1 MNTAYRELL
10 QKAAHEID
18 AEDIEMTDRIK
29 AYKENVSRLFGLIKE
44 QWLRSE
50 LASGP
55 LKYSEIGALT
65 YYHRGKKTYV
75 FQATAAAISIGD
87 KVVVL
92 RPIEISL
99 GDSDTVDMEAPG
111 NGALT
116 KGGFLV
122 RLRSVSNKPWTRLN
136 RVGSTIR
143 EEVELEA
150 EEFYKI
156 LLTGL
161 GLIEP

>member
-1 MNTAYRELL
+1 MNAAYREIL

-18 AEDIEMTDRIK
+18 AEDIERTDRIK
-29 AYKENVSRLFGLIKE
+29 AYKNNVSRLFGLIRE
-44 QWLRSE
+44 QWLRNE
-50 LASGP
+50 LASGL
-55 LKYSEIGALT
+55 LKYSEIGAVT
-65 YYHRGKKTYV
+65 YYNRGKKTYA
-75 FQATAAAISIGD
+75 FEATAAAISIAD

-111 NGALT
+111 NEALT
-116 KGGFLV
+116 GGFLV

-136 RVGSTIR
+136 TVGSKIR
-143 EEVELEA
+143 EELELEA

>member
-1 MNTAYRELL
+1 MNAAYREIL

-18 AEDIEMTDRIK
+18 AEDIERTDRIE
-29 AYKENVSRLFGLIKE
+29 AYKSNVSRLFRLIRE
-44 QWLRSE
+44 QWLKDE
-50 LASGP
+50 IISGP
-55 LKYSEIGALT
+55 LKYREIPAVA
-65 YYHRGKKTYV
+65 YYNRGKETYA
-75 FQATAAAISIGD
+75 FEATAAAISIAD

-99 GDSDTVDMEAPG
+99 WDGDTVDMEAGG
-111 NGALT
+111 NQ
-116 KGGFLV
+116 FLV
-122 RLRSVSNKPWTRLN
+122 RLRSVSNQPWTRIN
-136 RVGSTIR
+136 TVGSKTR
-143 EEVELEA
+143 QELQLEA